1 MHRPRSIGW
10 PPLPDADRRYTG
22 VIAPMVA
29 AADKR
34 VAFVVMLAGPGMRG
48 DKLFVEQAAEVAR
61 ASGAPRSY
69 VGKRPRCRGRLDSDS
84 VSG

>member
-1 MHRPRSIGW
+1 MQGHPCAAVIRHSEG
-10 PPLPDADRRYTG
+10 G

-29 AADKR
+29 VADKR

-48 DKLFVEQAAEVAR
+48 DKLFVEQAAEVER